1 MGAFFMPKNEGDTLA
16 FEQFDDLQL
25 ADHLNAVIA
34 EQERR
39 ARLAAVP
46 AQIRDLATRYLEDGS
61 DPSELTLPGGADA

>member
-1 MGAFFMPKNEGDTLA
+1 MPKNEGDTLA
-16 FEQFDDLQL
+16 FEHLDDTQL

-46 AQIRDLATRYLEDGS
+46 AQIRDLATRYLEDGG
-61 DPSELTLPGGADA
+61 DPSELSLPDGAHA

>member
-1 MGAFFMPKNEGDTLA
+1 MAFDNMTDE
-16 FEQFDDLQL
+16 QL
-25 ADHLNAVIA
+25 ADHLNAVIT

-61 DPSELTLPGGADA
+61 NPAELSLPDGTHA